1 MARTST
7 YLNFPRATEAAFN
20 FYNVFG
26 TEFEA
31 DFARMCDVPAQDGM
45 PPMAEEDKNLVMH
58 VALPI
63 LGGHVLM
70 GTDSPE
76 SMGFTLK
83 QGNNV
88 HLNLEVDTPT
98 EAHQLFSALSDGGTI
113 GMDLQPMFWG
123 ALFGSLTDK
132 FGTSWMVNC
141 ATTE

>member
-20 FYNVFG
+20 FYSNVFG

-31 DFARMCDVPAQDGM
+31 DFARMGDVPAQDGM
-45 PPMAEEDKNLVMH
+45 PPMAEEDKNL
-58 VALPI
+58 
-63 LGGHVLM
+63 
-70 GTDSPE
+70 
-76 SMGFTLK
+76 
-83 QGNNV
+83 
-88 HLNLEVDTPT
+88 DTRT